1 MPAISASAPGKII
14 LFGEHA
20 VVYNRPAIAV
30 PVLQVSAHAT
40 IVADPL
46 APPHTV
52 WIEAPMIGLTSRLED
67 LDPEHP
73 IRVIFRLVMEK
84 LNISHFPSAK
94 VKLTST
100 IPIASGLGSSS
111 ATSVALTRV
120 ISTFL
125 GRPFPDEAVNQVA
138 FETEKIHH
146 GHPSG
151 IDNTVTTFARPIYY
165 VKDQPMRWLTVGEP
179 LVLVIGDSGEASST
193 AAVVS
198 DLRQRWSQ
206 APEAY
211 EPLFD
216 RVGEVAVRA
225 REAID
230 HGDLAETGRLMSQNH
245 ALLQE
250 LDVSSNKLD
259 QLVLA
264 AMKAGALGAKMSGGG
279 RGGNMIALAQ
289 NENEAVEIAGTLE
302 AAGAVHALV
311 TTVPTSGGKP

>member
-1 MPAISASAPGKII
+1 M
-14 LFGEHA
+14 
-20 VVYNRPAIAV
+20 VYNRPAIAV
-30 PVLQVSAHAT
+30 PVLQVSARAT

-46 APPHTV
+46 APPRTV
-52 WIEAPMIGLTSRLED
+52 WIEAPLIGLSSRLED
-67 LDPEHP
+67 LDPQHP

-84 LNISHFPSAK
+84 LNITHFPSAK

-120 ISTFL
+120 ISAFL
-125 GRPFPDEAVNQVA
+125 GRPFPDEAVNQIA

-151 IDNTVTTFARPIYY
+151 IDNTVTTFARPVYY
-165 VKDQPMRWLTVGEP
+165 VKDQPMQWLTVGEP

-206 APEAY
+206 NTDAY
-211 EPLFD
+211 EKLFD
-216 RVGEVAVRA
+216 QVGGIVLQA

-230 HGDLAETGRLMSQNH
+230 HGDILVTGRLMNQNH
-245 ALLQE
+245 ALLQRME
-250 LDVSSNKLD
+250 VSSKSLD
-259 QLVLA
+259 LLVQA
-264 AMKAGALGAKMSGGG
+264 ALETGALGAKMSGGG
-279 RGGNMIALAQ
+279 RGGNMIALA
-289 NENEAVEIAGTLE
+289 ENESKSREIAEALE
-302 AAGAVHALV
+302 TAGAVRTLI
-311 TTVPTSGGKP
+311 TTVPISGGEH